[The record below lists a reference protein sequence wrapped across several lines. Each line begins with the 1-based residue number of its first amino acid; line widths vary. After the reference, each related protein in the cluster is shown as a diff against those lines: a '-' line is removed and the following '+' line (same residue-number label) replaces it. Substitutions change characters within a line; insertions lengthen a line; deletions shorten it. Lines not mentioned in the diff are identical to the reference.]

1 MMSNPHVA
9 AKCIGHQNCR
19 SSASPLATF
28 ATCSATSIAA
38 GTMIQR
44 GTNRPSGYT
53 ANSIARL
60 ALVTATA
67 TRLNISVDAG
77 SQTAIAPPTRSG
89 DGGPGCEGRAPAGCS
104 PCDQHSERPVD
115 DLGDDDHRE
124 VHVVIIPQRRA
135 RRQWRAARHPLDERL
150 GVRFAAMKP
159 RRPRTPEGER
169 GAPNW

>member
-28 ATCSATSIAA
+28 ATCSAISIAA
-38 GTMIQR
+38 GTTIQR

-60 ALVTATA
+60 AFATATA

-77 SQTAIAPPTRSG
+77 SQTAIAPPTRRATVAQDARGVRPTAARRATSTASG
-89 DGGPGCEGRAPAGCS
+89 
-104 PCDQHSERPVD
+104 QLI

-135 RRQWRAARHPLDERL
+135 RRQ
-150 GVRFAAMKP
+150 
-159 RRPRTPEGER
+159 
-169 GAPNW
+169 